1 MNKREAGVIVRKLA
15 RRLDPKNAPAVD
27 VATIKEIVI
36 FCHEHG
42 VKIPEAIDGLYLVKV
57 MQLAVERNELI
68 GAYDGHCFTSGS

>member
-1 MNKREAGVIVRKLA
+1 MNKREAGVVVRKLA

-27 VATIKEIVI
+27 VATIKQIVI

-57 MQLAVERNELI
+57 VQLAISRGQL
-68 GAYDGHCFTSGS
+68 SGD